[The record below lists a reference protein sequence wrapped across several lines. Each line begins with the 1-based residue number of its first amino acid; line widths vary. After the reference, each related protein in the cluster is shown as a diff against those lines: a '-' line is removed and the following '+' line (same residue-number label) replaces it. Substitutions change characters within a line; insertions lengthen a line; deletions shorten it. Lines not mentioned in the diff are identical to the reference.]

1 MELYISETD
10 KIIITALKE
19 DIPSGDITADNIIDD
34 SARSE
39 ALLISKDTGVIAGMD
54 VAKRVFEILDGSV
67 VFEKIVNDGQVA
79 KYGDIIAKIEGN
91 TRALL
96 KGERTALNLLQRM
109 SGIATRTRQMADKIK
124 DTKARLVDTRKTT
137 PGLRVLEKYAVRV
150 GGGYNHRFCLSDGV
164 LIKDNHIKAAGGIKK
179 AIELVKGR
187 IPHTIKIEVEVEN
200 MEQIEEA
207 FDGRADIIMF
217 DNMGLDKMKEAVKII
232 CGRVITE
239 ASGNVNIDTIFDIA
253 CTGVDIISVG
263 GLTHSASAFDISM
276 KIS

>member
-1 MELYISETD
+1 LELYISETD

-19 DIPSGDITADNIIDD
+19 DIPSGDITADNIIDE

-207 FDGRADIIMF
+207 LDGRADIIMF